1 MEALTSSKQNYQS
14 RSYQSRISRIIH
26 FSQSNCIEIFENK
39 WYEQKQPSRGVL
51 MKGSSENM
59 QQIYMRTP
67 MPKCDFNKVAWVY
80 PINLLHI
87 FKTSFTKNTSGW
99 LLLYNPTKELLKNNI
114 INAYVF
120 ETALQ
125 DLLTNRR
132 RNSRSIISYGPAN
145 SRKTSILNLSL
156 LFLKYLL
163 IQLQVSC
170 CWSRKNRSISIN
182 DFQ

>member
-1 MEALTSSKQNYQS
+1 MILIKLHGCT
-14 RSYQSRISRIIH
+14 
-26 FSQSNCIEIFENK
+26 
-39 WYEQKQPSRGVL
+39 
-51 MKGSSENM
+51 
-59 QQIYMRTP
+59 
-67 MPKCDFNKVAWVY
+67 
-80 PINLLHI
+80 PINFLHI

-99 LLLYNPTKELLKNNI
+99 LLLYNSTKELLKNNI

-182 DFQ
+182 DFQGSPDMIFWQEFLKLLESDIYIYLQEMYIFDTMYQYLQ